1 MDIICF
7 TYMSECGIAVFL
19 FLNLCDILA
28 RDAIVAFKMGVSVD
42 RRAWFQAFSVPFR
55 NGNSSSTWACSLVCC
70 FLRPPLDCSPPGS
83 SVHGILQAKI
93 VEQVAMPSSGGTSLP
108 QDRTHIPYGFC
119 IDRWVLPR

>member
-1 MDIICF
+1 MQHVYGVKNSFESESESVSHSVVSICKP
-7 TYMSECGIAVFL
+7 V
-19 FLNLCDILA
+19 
-28 RDAIVAFKMGVSVD
+28 
-42 RRAWFQAFSVPFR
+42 
-55 NGNSSSTWACSLVCC
+55 
-70 FLRPPLDCSPPGS
+70 DCSPPGS